1 MEYLYEVRLH
11 YAKKLPKMDVIGTI
25 DPYVR
30 ICFPGGKVTSRVI
43 IQEPNPVWDT
53 DIDVLVGQAPAS
65 WPICIELW
73 DKDKGSK
80 DDLVCKFNLNP
91 DELPC
96 LRREFKVERKNADPN
111 SIICMTVARFP
122 AVQAAKKLVEEKK
135 DAVTVVDSKTEGYGC
150 YTQITDAPQFSMG
163 LQYDTHN
170 RVHMYV
176 AQSDPASVTSMA
188 AYFVS
193 PNAPIP
199 NRVSS
204 HLITSETDIDPTRLE
219 VLRRVGGPRGL
230 RVFGEVSL
238 FPAGCF
244 KNYNQLNIR
253 VVRKKTLVSC
263 RKAIDIAREHE
274 YPRVSASFEDSIKP
288 LKNSLVDSENK
299 LVYFMGDP
307 DMALSLLFSMTAP
320 QVVGYSLK
328 PNMFVDIIYTVENE
342 RSVELFPSETP
353 IPNIAAKAFSRS
365 RVAQPPKQC
374 RLEQIY
380 VLKYTF
386 EDVVDIPASSIMPL
400 TLQ

>member
-11 YAKKLPKMDVIGTI
+11 YGKKLPKMDVIGTI

-43 IQEPNPVWDT
+43 IQEPNPQWDS
-53 DIDVLVGQAPAS
+53 DMDVLVGQAPAS

-80 DDLVCKFNLNP
+80 DDLVCKFNISP
-91 DELPC
+91 EELPYI
-96 LRREFKVERKNADPN
+96 RHEFKVERKNADPN
-111 SIICMTVARFP
+111 SVLCMTVARFP

-135 DAVTVVDSKTEGYGC
+135 DALTVVDSKTEGYGC
-150 YTQITDAPQFSMG
+150 YQQIPNAPEFAMG
-163 LQYDTHN
+163 VQYDTHN
-170 RVHMYV
+170 RVHVYI
-176 AQSDPASVTSMA
+176 AQSDPASVMSMG

-193 PNAPIP
+193 RNASIP

-204 HLITSETDIDPTRLE
+204 HLTTSDADIDPARLD
-219 VLRRVGGPRGL
+219 VLRRVGGARGL

-244 KNYNQLNIR
+244 KNYSDLNIR
-253 VVRKKTLVSC
+253 IVRKKTLVSC
-263 RKAIDIAREHE
+263 RKAIDIAHEHA

-307 DMALSLLFSMTAP
+307 DMALSLMFSLTSP

-328 PNMFVDIIYTVENE
+328 PNVFVDIIYTVENE
-342 RSVELFPSETP
+342 RCVELFPSETP
-353 IPNIAAKAFSRS
+353 IPNIAAKAYSRA

-380 VLKYTF
+380 VLKYVF
-386 EDVVDIPASSIMPL
+386 EDVVEIPASSVLPL
-400 TLQ
+400 PL